1 MKVIKSILIAVVLGI
16 VYVGIGL
23 MKIDNIKMSEILLA
37 NTMSGVEFNP
47 QYISTFSFEY
57 IPIFVF
63 QILFATNIYKH
74 FCSASIYFFSRN
86 ANRIKWYLKEVTN
99 IYLNSIIF
107 LTVICISEKLFIYMF
122 TTIKIDD
129 GAVIIAIYYI
139 AIYSIY
145 LLSTTL
151 AINIVSIL
159 FGSNIGFAIV
169 QGIVLLSVSIFFIL
183 GNYVKDNFITEKVKF
198 LIKGNLIANLIF
210 PFHSSKIN
218 SINNLINI
226 KSIDFD
232 LNYSILYYLIICIVV
247 IVFGGYV
254 VEKYEFIINNK
265 EMELKG
271 KKMKLLVKNIS
282 KHIGK
287 KEILKDI
294 SIELESGKV
303 YGFVGKNGS
312 GKTMLFRA
320 LSGLMDISSG
330 KIFLDNKELH
340 KDMRVLENVG
350 IVIENAGLYPELTG
364 FNNLKMLSKLNKK
377 IDDEQ
382 IRKTIVRVGLNPND
396 KRSFKKYS
404 LGMKQRIVIAQA
416 IMEKPDILMLD
427 EPTNAL
433 DEEGIEQIRKII
445 KEERERGAIV
455 LIASH
460 NKEDIE
466 VLADKVFS
474 ISNGMLKES
483 EE

>member
-1 MKVIKSILIAVVLGI
+1 MIQLQNVTK
-16 VYVGIGL
+16 
-23 MKIDNIKMSEILLA
+23 
-37 NTMSGVEFNP
+37 
-47 QYISTFSFEY
+47 
-57 IPIFVF
+57 
-63 QILFATNIYKH
+63 
-74 FCSASIYFFSRN
+74 
-86 ANRIKWYLKEVTN
+86 RIKEN
-99 IYLNSIIF
+99 
-107 LTVICISEKLFIYMF
+107 TVL
-122 TTIKIDD
+122 D
-129 GAVIIAIYYI
+129 
-139 AIYSIY
+139 
-145 LLSTTL
+145 
-151 AINIVSIL
+151 NVSYT
-159 FGSNIGFAIV
+159 FKSGF
-169 QGIVLLSVSIFFIL
+169 
-183 GNYVKDNFITEKVKF
+183 
-198 LIKGNLIANLIF
+198 
-210 PFHSSKIN
+210 
-218 SINNLINI
+218 
-226 KSIDFD
+226 
-232 LNYSILYYLIICIVV
+232 
-247 IVFGGYV
+247 
-254 VEKYEFIINNK
+254 
-265 EMELKG
+265 
-271 KKMKLLVKNIS
+271 
-282 KHIGK
+282 
-287 KEILKDI
+287 
-294 SIELESGKV
+294 V
-303 YGFVGKNGS
+303 YGLYGQNGS

-460 NKEDIE
+460 NKED
-466 VLADKVFS
+466 KVFS

>member
-1 MKVIKSILIAVVLGI
+1 
-16 VYVGIGL
+16 
-23 MKIDNIKMSEILLA
+23 
-37 NTMSGVEFNP
+37 
-47 QYISTFSFEY
+47 
-57 IPIFVF
+57 
-63 QILFATNIYKH
+63 
-74 FCSASIYFFSRN
+74 
-86 ANRIKWYLKEVTN
+86 
-99 IYLNSIIF
+99 
-107 LTVICISEKLFIYMF
+107 
-122 TTIKIDD
+122 
-129 GAVIIAIYYI
+129 
-139 AIYSIY
+139 
-145 LLSTTL
+145 
-151 AINIVSIL
+151 
-159 FGSNIGFAIV
+159 
-169 QGIVLLSVSIFFIL
+169 
-183 GNYVKDNFITEKVKF
+183 
-198 LIKGNLIANLIF
+198 
-210 PFHSSKIN
+210 
-218 SINNLINI
+218 
-226 KSIDFD
+226 
-232 LNYSILYYLIICIVV
+232 
-247 IVFGGYV
+247 
-254 VEKYEFIINNK
+254 
-265 EMELKG
+265 
-271 KKMKLLVKNIS
+271 MKLLVKNIS

-340 KDMRVLENVG
+340 KDMR
-350 IVIENAGLYPELTG
+350 VIENAGLYPELTG

-474 ISNGMLKES
+474 ICNGMLKES